1 MHHNV
6 DEVMIKMQL
15 TQKETTLLKDLKDQ
29 EQLCIDKYTKHAGCA
44 VDPQL
49 KALFNGIAGT
59 EKKHLETLIQI
70 ENGTVPPAGN
80 ANDPLPTF
88 TKNYTAQNADMK
100 NDCYLCTDLLTTEK
114 HASHLYDTCIF
125 EFKDQGVRK
134 VLSHIQE
141 EEQQHGKSIYDY
153 MATNGMY

>member
-1 MHHNV
+1 
-6 DEVMIKMQL
+6 MQL
-15 TQKETTLLKDLKDQ
+15 TQKETTLIKDLKDQ
-29 EQLCIDKYTKHAGCA
+29 EQLCIDKYTKHAECA
-44 VDPQL
+44 ADPQL

-59 EKKHLETLIQI
+59 EREHLQTLTQI
-70 ENGTVPPAGN
+70 ENGTVPPSGSA
-80 ANDPLPTF
+80 DKPLPTF
-88 TKNYTAQNADMK
+88 KTTYSGDSTDKK

-141 EEQQHGKSIYDY
+141 EEQQHGKAIYDY
-153 MATNGMY
+153 METNGMY